1 MIDRAH
7 KHSFSKH
14 QIRVDF
20 CHYVI
25 VERFCKGCDET
36 VETEVERDFAK
47 NPLQVAFARQDCE
60 VCRRLLIGSEPA
72 SWGSQACSECG
83 CELTDQEAGRCGV
96 CYRYALEEAS

>member
-36 VETEVERDFAK
+36 VETEVERDFMR
-47 NPLQVAFARQDCE
+47 NPLQVAFADEHCARCRQM
-60 VCRRLLIGSEPA
+60 LIGHEP
-72 SWGSQACSECG
+72 ECWK
-83 CELTDQEAGRCGV
+83 
-96 CYRYALEEAS
+96 ALA

>member
-1 MIDRAH
+1 MPLDRAH

-25 VERFCKGCDET
+25 VQRFCKECDET

-47 NPLQVAFARQDCE
+47 NPLQVAFASYDCE
-60 VCRRLLIGSEPA
+60 DCRRLLYGNWPA
-72 SWGSQACSECG
+72 SWKKHTPRE
-83 CELTDQEAGRCGV
+83 GV
-96 CYRYALEEAS
+96 SAVASRVGVE